1 MGLLGRCLMEHPQA
15 LESLSMLIDAL
26 WDTHQFLVEGET
38 VGTKQQVMDAFRED
52 RQVSFITAV

>member
-1 MGLLGRCLMEHPQA
+1 MEHPQA
-15 LESLSMLIDAL
+15 LESLSMLIDVL